1 MFRKIVSLILLVSLV
16 ALSTSGILMIIL
28 GSFEFQLQMH
38 PVHKIFGVLLAIAG
52 ALHLYMNFSAIR
64 KYLGDKKLALF
75 TLLLTA
81 LMVGLY
87 AVGTAKPLDKEK
99 IQQIENIMK
108 TLES

>member
-1 MFRKIVSLILLVSLV
+1 MFRKIISLTLLVSLV
-16 ALSTSGILMIIL
+16 ALSTSGILMIVL

-38 PVHKIFGVLLAIAG
+38 PVHKIFGVLLTITG

-87 AVGTAKPLDKEK
+87 AVGTAKSLDKEK